1 MHLIKDEIFI
11 YAKSPLWIR
20 NTTTGLMMSISQTL
34 GNPSVVKVL
43 FSTEKISNQ
52 EALKANLDL
61 NNKEVLSALKRTN
74 HLLLLDTWET
84 MI

>member
-1 MHLIKDEIFI
+1 MNTIIIAKAVLIIKDDAAIGTRHMHFSSTG
-11 YAKSPLWIR
+11 KSLR
-20 NTTTGLMMSISQTL
+20 R
-34 GNPSVVKVL
+34 KVL
-43 FSTEKISNQ
+43 FSTEKINNQ